1 MRFDA
6 EQEVLE
12 SVFVEMD
19 PILHGFRGVLVEL
32 VGAGEGYVL
41 LETAAGTGNR
51 LLRFS
56 SRRTSSWPTRSS
68 RPNCDPRNKHAVAP
82 HTKPGREVRDA

>member
-1 MRFDA
+1 MAFYG
-6 EQEVLE
+6 EQVVLD

-19 PILHGFRGVLVEL
+19 PVLHGFCGVLVEL
-32 VGAGEGYVL
+32 LGVGEGYVL

-56 SRRTSSWPTRSS
+56 SRSLELAHALFEDELRPSRSI
-68 RPNCDPRNKHAVAP
+68 RPQLDDGPP
-82 HTKPGREVRDA
+82 HR

>member
-1 MRFDA
+1 MVGRH
-6 EQEVLE
+6 EVLE

-19 PILHGFRGVLVEL
+19 PVLDGFGGVLVEL
-32 VGAGEGYVL
+32 VGVGETYVL

-56 SRRTSSWPTRSS
+56 SESQ
-68 RPNCDPRNKHAVAP
+68 DLAHALFEAELGS
-82 HTKPGREVRDA
+82 PG